1 MKKFGKGQPV
11 TRIEDHRFLTGHGRY
26 ADDIAPNNSL
36 FVSFLRSPI
45 AHGKI
50 ASIDLTQARQMSGI
64 HLVATAKD
72 LEAAGVNLKIDAAL
86 IRNRDGSNAANPERN
101 ILAKD
106 HVRFVGEPIAMVVS
120 DTIELGRDAIE
131 AITLEIDELP
141 ANLAFSPTHT
151 TIYPNVPQ
159 NQAFDWALGNETAT
173 EQAFAQA
180 HRVVS
185 LQVANNRVIVNSMEP
200 RTCYAEMDDKKLHF
214 CFSSQGVWG
223 MKNRLTKA
231 FGLSADMVR
240 VTTPDV
246 GGGFGMKVMVYPEYY
261 CVAYAALVLRRPVRW
276 TADRSEAMLTD
287 NGGRCL
293 TSLAEMAFDDSH
305 KVTAYRVKTQCNL
318 GAYNSQFGQPIQTEL
333 FSRVLTGPYDIQ
345 TVWMQVEGYY
355 TNTVQ
360 IDAYRGAGR
369 PEAIYVLERLMD
381 RAARELE
388 IDPWEIRRRNFIT
401 RDRFPYQAATGETY
415 DVGDFNRVLSR
426 AATEFDLKGYP
437 ERKAASSAEGRL
449 RGYGLCYYIECVLGE
464 PTENAKLVFEEGGML
479 SVFVGTQSNGQGH
492 ETVYTQFIADQTGI
506 SPAAIRIVQGDSD
519 QVQHGGGTGGSRS
532 VTLQSNAFLLT
543 IEQVV
548 ASFRQYFA
556 DKMALQVDEVTFDGE
571 TFRTAKSNVSASI
584 MQVAEWVRSD
594 GREDLLSY
602 EARYKIDGRSFPNG
616 AHIAEVEIEPETG
629 KTVVDRYIV
638 VDDFGNIMN
647 PLLVQGQVHG
657 GVAQAIGQALTE
669 NAVYDPDGQL
679 LSATFMDYAM
689 PRADHM
695 PPIKFFSEPVPSTA
709 NTMGVK
715 GCGEAGTVGGLAAVA
730 NAVQDALWDRG
741 IRQAD
746 MPFTPSKV
754 WEMLQSARRIS

>member
-1 MKKFGKGQPV
+1 MEKFGKGQSI
-11 TRIEDHRFLTGHGRY
+11 TRIEDQRFLTGSGRY
-26 ADDIAPNNSL
+26 VDDIVPAKSL
-36 FVSFLRSPI
+36 FVSFLRSPV

-50 ASIDLTQARQMSGI
+50 TSIDLTQARQMNGI

-72 LEAAGVNLKIDAAL
+72 LEAAGVKLKIDAAL
-86 IRNRDGSNAANPERN
+86 IKNRDGSSAASPERN

-106 HVRFVGEPIAMVVS
+106 YVRFVGEPIAMVVS
-120 DTIELGRDAIE
+120 DTIELGRDALE
-131 AITLEIDELP
+131 AIALEIDELP
-141 ANLAFSPTHT
+141 ANLAFSPNNI
-151 TIYPNVPQ
+151 TIYPDIRQ
-159 NQAFDWALGNETAT
+159 NRAFDWGLGDEFAT
-173 EQAFAQA
+173 EQAFANA
-180 HRVVS
+180 HQVVS

-200 RTCYAEMDDKKLHF
+200 RTCYAEMDGKKLHF

-223 MKNRLTKA
+223 FKNRLIHA
-231 FGLSADMVR
+231 FGLDADHVR

-261 CVAYAALVLRRPVRW
+261 SVAYAALVLRRPARW
-276 TADRSEAMLTD
+276 ASERSEAMLTD

-293 TSLAEMAFDDSH
+293 TSFAEMAFDDSH
-305 KVTAYRVKTQCNL
+305 KITAYRVRTQCNL
-318 GAYNSQFGQPIQTEL
+318 GAYNSQYGQPIQTEL

-345 TVWMQVEGYY
+345 TFWMQVEGYY

-369 PEAIYVLERLMD
+369 PEAIYVLERVMD

-388 IDPWEIRRRNFIT
+388 VDPWELRKRNFIA
-401 RDRFPYQAATGETY
+401 RDRFPYKSATGETY
-415 DVGDFNRVLSR
+415 DIGDFDRVLTR
-426 AATEFDLKGYP
+426 AATEFDLAGYV
-437 ERKAASSAEGRL
+437 ERKAASSANGRL
-449 RGYGLCYYIECVLGE
+449 RGYGLCYYIECILGE
-464 PTENAKLVFEEGGML
+464 PTENARLVFEEDGTL

-492 ETVYTQFIADQTGI
+492 ETVYTQFISDQTGI
-506 SPAAIRIVQGDSD
+506 SPSAIRIIQGDSD
-519 QVQHGGGTGGSRS
+519 RITYGGGTGGSRS

-543 IEQVV
+543 IEQIV
-548 ASFRQYFA
+548 ARFREFFA
-556 DKMALQVDEVTFDGE
+556 QKMDVHVDEVTFDDE
-571 TFRTAKSNVSASI
+571 TFRTKTSNVSASV
-584 MQVAEWVRSD
+584 MQVAEWVRSE
-594 GREDLLSY
+594 GRDDLLSY
-602 EARYKIDGRSFPNG
+602 EARYQIDGRSFPNG
-616 AHIAEVEIEPETG
+616 AHIAEVEIDPETG
-629 KTVVDRYIV
+629 STSVDRYIV

-669 NAVYDPDGQL
+669 NTVYDSDGQL

-709 NTMGVK
+709 NAMGVK
-715 GCGEAGTVGGLAAVA
+715 GCGEAGTVGALAAVA
-730 NAVQDALWDRG
+730 NAVQDALWDKG

-754 WEMLQSARRIS
+754 WEMLESARSAP